1 MNIKITPD
9 KESLIFSNLNFS
21 NKKIANMVGVC
32 EHTIETFLRK
42 KGIIKGRRTLSVD
55 ESFFETIDSPSKAY
69 ILGLIYADGW
79 NNIAGN
85 RWGIQLTCSDEHIL
99 NSISKEINYSGTI
112 KKLKP
117 SCPNGKERSRLE
129 VCSKKM
135 CSDLLKLG
143 VPQNKSLILDFNKKN
158 IADPFLKDFFRG
170 VFDGDGTI
178 YIGKKNQFEV
188 KITSSTIFC
197 LKAQSFFQDIFD
209 YVPKIR
215 IYKTNEKSADL
226 KFKGRIKCKLFLDWI
241 YQGDPILK
249 LNRKFEKFKTI
260 KEI

>member
-9 KESLIFSNLNFS
+9 KESLILSSLSLS
-21 NKKIANMVGVC
+21 NKKIANIIGVC

-42 KGIIKGRRTLSVD
+42 KGITKGRRVLSVD
-55 ESFFETIDSPSKAY
+55 ESFFESVDSPSKAY

-79 NNIAGN
+79 NNISGN
-85 RWGIQLTCSDEHIL
+85 RWGIQLTRSDEYLL
-99 NSISKEINYSGTI
+99 NLISNEIGYSGTI

-117 SCPNGKERSRLE
+117 SCQNGKERSRLE
-129 VCSKKM
+129 ICSKKM
-135 CSDLLKLG
+135 CADLLKLG
-143 VPQNKSLILDFNKKN
+143 VLQNKSLILDFNKKN
-158 IADPFLKDFFRG
+158 ILAEFLKDFFRG

-197 LKAQSFFQDIFD
+197 LSSQSFFKDVFN
-209 YVPKIR
+209 YLPKIR
-215 IYKTNEKSADL
+215 VYKKNSKSADL